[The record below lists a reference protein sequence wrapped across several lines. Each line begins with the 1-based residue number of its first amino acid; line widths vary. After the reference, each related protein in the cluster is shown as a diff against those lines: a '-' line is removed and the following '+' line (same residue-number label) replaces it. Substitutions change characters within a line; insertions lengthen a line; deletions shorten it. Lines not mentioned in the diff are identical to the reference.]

1 MEENVEKEKKSKI
14 IKKYIFISFLALSII
29 VSTLLIIKYN
39 VEGEK
44 NLPFEIEKISIKSS
58 IDTKSNPSE
67 NIWDFSIIQN
77 NDIYIYFKKNEKLD
91 SEVQKVRIDNLQ
103 IKRNKQIGDTK
114 LFLPTS
120 NDIKTNFKNSTEDY
134 SKKGIEYTVNNVD
147 NMEKQEIGKNGGML
161 AFRISNQ
168 NLAEYIS
175 NEEAELQYD
184 GTLLQKAGITEQDI
198 KITASMDITIEISKK
213 EKYKGTLTLELPVED
228 FNEKSILGTEKI
240 DLSDVI
246 FKRSE

>member
-29 VSTLLIIKYN
+29 ISTLLIVKYN

-44 NLPFEIEKISIKSS
+44 NLPFE
-58 IDTKSNPSE
+58 
-67 NIWDFSIIQN
+67 NIWDLSIIQN

-91 SEVQKVRIDNLQ
+91 SEVQKIRIENLK
-103 IKRNKQIGDTK
+103 IKRNKEIGQTK
-114 LFLPTS
+114 LFIPTS

-147 NMEKQEIGKNGGML
+147 NMEKQEISQNGGMI

-168 NLAEYIS
+168 DLAEYIS
-175 NEEAELQYD
+175 NEEADLQYD

-198 KITASMDITIEISKK
+198 KITASMDIIIEISKK
-213 EKYKGTLTLELPVED
+213 EKYKGTLTLELPIED
-228 FNEKSILGTEKI
+228 FNEKSILGIEKT

>member
-29 VSTLLIIKYN
+29 ISTLLIVKYN

-58 IDTKSNPSE
+58 LDTKSNQSE
-67 NIWDFSIIQN
+67 NIWDLSIIQN

-91 SEVQKVRIDNLQ
+91 SEVQKIRIENLK
-103 IKRNKQIGDTK
+103 IKRNKEIGQTK
-114 LFLPTS
+114 LFIPTS

-147 NMEKQEIGKNGGML
+147 NMEKQEISINGGML

-168 NLAEYIS
+168 DLAEYIS
-175 NEEAELQYD
+175 NEEADLQYD

-198 KITASMDITIEISKK
+198 KITASMDIIIEISKK
-213 EKYKGTLTLELPVED
+213 EKYKGTLTLELPIED
-228 FNEKSILGTEKI
+228 FKEKSILGTEKT

>member
-29 VSTLLIIKYN
+29 ISTLLIVKYN

-58 IDTKSNPSE
+58 LDTKSNQSE
-67 NIWDFSIIQN
+67 NIWDLSIIQN

-91 SEVQKVRIDNLQ
+91 AEVQKIRIENLK
-103 IKRNKQIGDTK
+103 IKRNKEIGQTK
-114 LFLPTS
+114 LFIPTS

-147 NMEKQEIGKNGGML
+147 NMEKQEISQNGGMI

-168 NLAEYIS
+168 DLAEYIS
-175 NEEAELQYD
+175 NEEADLQYD

-198 KITASMDITIEISKK
+198 KIAASMDIIIEISKK
-213 EKYKGTLTLELPVED
+213 EKYKGTLTLELPIED
-228 FNEKSILGTEKI
+228 FNEKSILGIEKT

>member
-29 VSTLLIIKYN
+29 ISTLLIVKYN

-58 IDTKSNPSE
+58 LDTKSNQSE
-67 NIWDFSIIQN
+67 NIWDLSIIQN

-91 SEVQKVRIDNLQ
+91 SEVQKIRIENLK
-103 IKRNKQIGDTK
+103 IKRNKEIGQTK
-114 LFLPTS
+114 LFIPTS

-147 NMEKQEIGKNGGML
+147 NMEKQEISQNGGMI

-168 NLAEYIS
+168 DLAEYIS
-175 NEEAELQYD
+175 NEEADLQYD

-198 KITASMDITIEISKK
+198 KITASMDIIIEISKK
-213 EKYKGTLTLELPVED
+213 EKYKGTLTLELPIED
-228 FNEKSILGTEKI
+228 FNEKSILGIEKT

>member
-29 VSTLLIIKYN
+29 ISTLLIVKYN

-58 IDTKSNPSE
+58 LDTKSNQSE
-67 NIWDFSIIQN
+67 NIWDLSIIQN

-91 SEVQKVRIDNLQ
+91 AEVQKIRIENLK
-103 IKRNKQIGDTK
+103 IKRNKEIGQTK
-114 LFLPTS
+114 LFIPTS

-147 NMEKQEIGKNGGML
+147 NMEKQEISQNGGMI

-168 NLAEYIS
+168 DLAEYIS
-175 NEEAELQYD
+175 NEEADLQYD

-198 KITASMDITIEISKK
+198 KITASMDIIIEISKK
-213 EKYKGTLTLELPVED
+213 EKYKGTLTLELPIED
-228 FNEKSILGTEKI
+228 FNEKSILGIEKT

>member
-29 VSTLLIIKYN
+29 ISTLLIVKYN

-58 IDTKSNPSE
+58 LDTKNNQSE
-67 NIWDFSIIQN
+67 NIWDLSIIQN

-91 SEVQKVRIDNLQ
+91 SEVQKIRIENLK
-103 IKRNKQIGDTK
+103 IKRNKEIGQTK
-114 LFLPTS
+114 LFIPTS

-147 NMEKQEIGKNGGML
+147 NMEKQEISQNGGMI

-168 NLAEYIS
+168 DLAEYIS
-175 NEEAELQYD
+175 NEEADLQYD

-198 KITASMDITIEISKK
+198 KITASMDIIIEISKK
-213 EKYKGTLTLELPVED
+213 EKYKGTLTLELPIED
-228 FNEKSILGTEKI
+228 FNEKSILGIEKT

>member
-29 VSTLLIIKYN
+29 ISTLLIVKYN

-58 IDTKSNPSE
+58 LDTKSNQSE
-67 NIWDFSIIQN
+67 NIWDLSIIQN

-91 SEVQKVRIDNLQ
+91 SEVQKIRIENLK
-103 IKRNKQIGDTK
+103 IKRNKEIGQTK
-114 LFLPTS
+114 LFIPTS

-134 SKKGIEYTVNNVD
+134 SKKGIEYTVNNID
-147 NMEKQEIGKNGGML
+147 NMEKQEISQNGGMI

-168 NLAEYIS
+168 DLAEYIS
-175 NEEAELQYD
+175 NEEADLQYD

-198 KITASMDITIEISKK
+198 KIAASMDIIIEISKK
-213 EKYKGTLTLELPVED
+213 EKYKGTLTLELPIED
-228 FNEKSILGTEKI
+228 FNEKSILGIEKT

>member
-14 IKKYIFISFLALSII
+14 IKKYIFISFLSLSII
-29 VSTLLIIKYN
+29 ISTLLIVKYN

-58 IDTKSNPSE
+58 LDTKSNQSE
-67 NIWDFSIIQN
+67 NIWDLSIIQN

-91 SEVQKVRIDNLQ
+91 SEVQKIRIENLK
-103 IKRNKQIGDTK
+103 IKRNKEIGQTK
-114 LFLPTS
+114 LFIPTS

-147 NMEKQEIGKNGGML
+147 NMEKQEISQNGGMI

-168 NLAEYIS
+168 DLAEYIS
-175 NEEAELQYD
+175 NEEADLQYD

-198 KITASMDITIEISKK
+198 KIAASMDIIIEISKK
-213 EKYKGTLTLELPVED
+213 EKYKGTLTLELPIED
-228 FNEKSILGTEKI
+228 FNEKSILGIEKT

>member
-1 MEENVEKEKKSKI
+1 VEKEKKSKI

-29 VSTLLIIKYN
+29 ISTLLIVKYN

-58 IDTKSNPSE
+58 LDTKSNQSE
-67 NIWDFSIIQN
+67 NIWDLSIIQN

-91 SEVQKVRIDNLQ
+91 SEVQKIRIENLK
-103 IKRNKQIGDTK
+103 IKRNKEIGQTK
-114 LFLPTS
+114 LFIPTS

-147 NMEKQEIGKNGGML
+147 NMEKQEISQNGGMI

-168 NLAEYIS
+168 DLAEYIS
-175 NEEAELQYD
+175 NEEADLQYD

-198 KITASMDITIEISKK
+198 KIAASMDIIIEISKK
-213 EKYKGTLTLELPVED
+213 EKYKGTLTLELPIED
-228 FNEKSILGTEKI
+228 FNEKSILGIEKT

>member
-29 VSTLLIIKYN
+29 ISTLLIVKYN

-58 IDTKSNPSE
+58 LDTKSNQSE
-67 NIWDFSIIQN
+67 NIWDLSIIQN

-91 SEVQKVRIDNLQ
+91 SEVQKIRIENLK
-103 IKRNKQIGDTK
+103 IKRNKEIGQTK
-114 LFLPTS
+114 LFIPTS

-147 NMEKQEIGKNGGML
+147 NMEKQEISQNGGMI

-168 NLAEYIS
+168 DLAEYIS
-175 NEEAELQYD
+175 NEEVDLQYD

-198 KITASMDITIEISKK
+198 KITASMDIIIEISKK
-213 EKYKGTLTLELPVED
+213 EKYKGTLTLELPIED
-228 FNEKSILGTEKI
+228 FNEKSILGIEKT

>member
-29 VSTLLIIKYN
+29 ISTLLIVKYN

-58 IDTKSNPSE
+58 LDTKSNQSE
-67 NIWDFSIIQN
+67 NIWDLSIIQN

-91 SEVQKVRIDNLQ
+91 SEVQKIRIENLK
-103 IKRNKQIGDTK
+103 IKRNKEIGQTK
-114 LFLPTS
+114 LFIPTS

-147 NMEKQEIGKNGGML
+147 NMEKQEISQNGGMI

-168 NLAEYIS
+168 DLAEYIS
-175 NEEAELQYD
+175 NEEADLQYD

-198 KITASMDITIEISKK
+198 KIAASMDIIIEISKK
-213 EKYKGTLTLELPVED
+213 EKYKGTLTLELPIED
-228 FNEKSILGTEKI
+228 FNEKSILGIEKT

>member
-29 VSTLLIIKYN
+29 ISTLLIVKYN

-58 IDTKSNPSE
+58 LDTKSNQSE
-67 NIWDFSIIQN
+67 NIWDLSIIQN

-91 SEVQKVRIDNLQ
+91 AEVQKIRIENLK
-103 IKRNKQIGDTK
+103 IKRNKEIGQTK
-114 LFLPTS
+114 LFIPTS

-147 NMEKQEIGKNGGML
+147 NMEKQEISPNGGMI

-168 NLAEYIS
+168 DLAEYIS
-175 NEEAELQYD
+175 NEEADLQYD

-198 KITASMDITIEISKK
+198 KIAASMDIIIEISKK
-213 EKYKGTLTLELPVED
+213 EKYKGTLTLELPIED
-228 FNEKSILGTEKI
+228 FNEKSILGIEKT

>member
-29 VSTLLIIKYN
+29 ISTLLIVKYN

-58 IDTKSNPSE
+58 LDTKSNQSE
-67 NIWDFSIIQN
+67 NIWDLSIIQN

-91 SEVQKVRIDNLQ
+91 SEVQKIRIENLK
-103 IKRNKQIGDTK
+103 IKRNKEIGQTK
-114 LFLPTS
+114 LFIPTS

-147 NMEKQEIGKNGGML
+147 NMEKQEISQNGGMI

-168 NLAEYIS
+168 DLAEYIT
-175 NEEAELQYD
+175 NEEADLQYD
-184 GTLLQKAGITEQDI
+184 GTLHQKAGIT
-198 KITASMDITIEISKK
+198 
-213 EKYKGTLTLELPVED
+213 
-228 FNEKSILGTEKI
+228 
-240 DLSDVI
+240 
-246 FKRSE
+246 

>member
-29 VSTLLIIKYN
+29 ISTLLIVKYN

-58 IDTKSNPSE
+58 LDTRSNQSE
-67 NIWDFSIIQN
+67 NIWDLNIIQN
-77 NDIYIYFKKNEKLD
+77 NDVYIYFKKNEKLD
-91 SEVQKVRIDNLQ
+91 SEVQKIRIENLK
-103 IKRNKQIGDTK
+103 IKRNKEIGQTK
-114 LFLPTS
+114 LFIPTS

-134 SKKGIEYTVNNVD
+134 SKKGIEYTVNTVD
-147 NMEKQEIGKNGGML
+147 NMEKQEISQNGGML

-168 NLAEYIS
+168 DLAEYVS
-175 NEEAELQYD
+175 NEETDLQYD

-198 KITASMDITIEISKK
+198 KITASMDIIIEISKK

-228 FNEKSILGTEKI
+228 FNEKSILGIEKT
-240 DLSDVI
+240 DVSDII

>member
-29 VSTLLIIKYN
+29 ISTLLIVKYN

-58 IDTKSNPSE
+58 LDTKSNQSE
-67 NIWDFSIIQN
+67 NIWDLSIIQN

-91 SEVQKVRIDNLQ
+91 SEVQKIRIENLK
-103 IKRNKQIGDTK
+103 IKRNKEIGQTK
-114 LFLPTS
+114 LFIPTS

-147 NMEKQEIGKNGGML
+147 NMEKQEISQNGGMI

-168 NLAEYIS
+168 DLAEYIS
-175 NEEAELQYD
+175 NEEADLQYD

-198 KITASMDITIEISKK
+198 KITVSMDIIIEISKK
-213 EKYKGTLTLELPVED
+213 EKYKGTLTLELPIED
-228 FNEKSILGTEKI
+228 FNEKSILGIEKT

>member
-1 MEENVEKEKKSKI
+1 MEENVEKEQKSKI

-29 VSTLLIIKYN
+29 ISTLLIVKYN

-58 IDTKSNPSE
+58 LDTKSNQSE
-67 NIWDFSIIQN
+67 NIWDLSIIQN

-91 SEVQKVRIDNLQ
+91 SEVQKIRIENLK
-103 IKRNKQIGDTK
+103 IKRNKEIGQTK
-114 LFLPTS
+114 LFIPTS

-147 NMEKQEIGKNGGML
+147 NMEKQEISQNGGMI

-168 NLAEYIS
+168 DLAEYIS
-175 NEEAELQYD
+175 NEEVDLQYD

-198 KITASMDITIEISKK
+198 KITASMDIIIEISKK
-213 EKYKGTLTLELPVED
+213 EKYKGTLTLELPIED
-228 FNEKSILGTEKI
+228 FNEKSILGIEKT

>member
-29 VSTLLIIKYN
+29 ISTLLIVKYN

-58 IDTKSNPSE
+58 LDTKSNQSE
-67 NIWDFSIIQN
+67 NIWDLSIIQN

-91 SEVQKVRIDNLQ
+91 SEVQKIRIENLK
-103 IKRNKQIGDTK
+103 IKRNKEIGQTK
-114 LFLPTS
+114 LFIPTS

-147 NMEKQEIGKNGGML
+147 NMEKQEISQNGD
-161 AFRISNQ
+161 R
-168 NLAEYIS
+168 
-175 NEEAELQYD
+175 
-184 GTLLQKAGITEQDI
+184 
-198 KITASMDITIEISKK
+198 
-213 EKYKGTLTLELPVED
+213 
-228 FNEKSILGTEKI
+228 KSTRLN
-240 DLSDVI
+240 S
-246 FKRSE
+246 SHS

>member
-29 VSTLLIIKYN
+29 ISTLLIVKYN

-58 IDTKSNPSE
+58 LDTKSNQSE
-67 NIWDFSIIQN
+67 NIWDLSIIQN

-91 SEVQKVRIDNLQ
+91 SEVQKIRIENLK
-103 IKRNKQIGDTK
+103 IKRNKEIGQTK
-114 LFLPTS
+114 LFIPTS

-147 NMEKQEIGKNGGML
+147 NMEKQEISQNGGMI

-168 NLAEYIS
+168 DLAEYIS
-175 NEEAELQYD
+175 NEEADLQYD

-198 KITASMDITIEISKK
+198 KIAASMDIIIEISKK
-213 EKYKGTLTLELPVED
+213 EKYKLTITLELPIED
-228 FNEKSILGTEKI
+228 FNEKSILGIEKT